1 MRAWAVLRPAL
12 VESRFDAL
20 HASGLTQ
27 LVGREEELEL
37 LLRRW
42 LKAKGGQGQVVLLS
56 GEPGIGKSRLTAAL
70 LERLAEEPHTRLR
83 YFCSPQHTDSP
94 LYPII
99 SQMERAAGFAHDD
112 TAEAKLDKL
121 DALLAHIFTPRQD
134 AALIAEMLSLPNDG
148 RYPTLELAALQRRQ
162 KTLEALTAQLEALSR
177 SNPVLMMFEDVH
189 WSDPTSLEALGRTVG
204 RIRTLSVLLIVA
216 YRPEFA
222 PPWIGQ
228 PHVTALTINRL
239 GDWEIAAMIDLV
251 TGNKPLPASIRLD
264 IIERTD
270 GIPLFV
276 EEMTKSVLEA
286 GSEEEAQRTAANVP
300 STTLVVPASLH
311 ASLMARLDRLG
322 PAKEVAQIG
331 AAIGREFSHALMAA
345 VTHKAEGEL
354 QSALDRLMAAGLLF
368 RQGAPPHATYLFKHA
383 LVRDAAYG
391 TLLRE
396 PRRALHASIAETLKN
411 QVAEIAQ
418 SQPELLA
425 HHFTQAGMTEAA
437 IEWWGRAGQR
447 SMARYALVE
456 GAEQLK
462 RALDQIATLPA
473 TPDLRR
479 EEIKL
484 EVAFANAL
492 TLTGDVLDGK
502 EHYDRAL
509 AIYDPAEHR
518 PLTTGSGRDIRVAL
532 LASRSGCAWLLG
544 YPAAARSD
552 AERAIKNAREIGH
565 DNTLLEALW
574 RAGYHHILCG
584 DYTAANA
591 ALDEL
596 IGLADERGA
605 PYWKALGTAVRG
617 WLFALTGKASDAVRA
632 ITSGMSGIASLRS
645 TGATFYEPQHL
656 QYLAIAY
663 AELGQFDDAWRC
675 IDDAIDKKEKSKEK
689 WGEAEVHRIAGE
701 IAVNSPE
708 PNAAKAEAYF
718 ERALAVARQQQ
729 AKSWELRASMSLARL
744 WRDQGKVQQARELL
758 VPVYGWFTEG
768 FDTRDLKEA
777 KALLDELTS

>member
-1 MRAWAVLRPAL
+1 
-12 VESRFDAL
+12 
-20 HASGLTQ
+20 
-27 LVGREEELEL
+27 
-37 LLRRW
+37 
-42 LKAKGGQGQVVLLS
+42 
-56 GEPGIGKSRLTAAL
+56 
-70 LERLAEEPHTRLR
+70 
-83 YFCSPQHTDSP
+83 
-94 LYPII
+94 
-99 SQMERAAGFAHDD
+99 
-112 TAEAKLDKL
+112 
-121 DALLAHIFTPRQD
+121 
-134 AALIAEMLSLPNDG
+134 
-148 RYPTLELAALQRRQ
+148 
-162 KTLEALTAQLEALSR
+162 
-177 SNPVLMMFEDVH
+177 
-189 WSDPTSLEALGRTVG
+189 
-204 RIRTLSVLLIVA
+204 
-216 YRPEFA
+216 
-222 PPWIGQ
+222 
-228 PHVTALTINRL
+228 
-239 GDWEIAAMIDLV
+239 MIDLV
-251 TGNKPLPASIRLD
+251 TGNKPLPANIRRD

-331 AAIGREFSHALMAA
+331 AAIGREFSHTLMAA

-777 KALLDELTS
+777 KALLEQLAP